1 VAKRQP
7 QQRTQQRAQ
16 QQAPRRKQKSAG
28 ATAESIRQQL
38 NAAVQAGR
46 ERDYTKA
53 LLLLEELV
61 SQSDA
66 PAEAFLYMGRALH
79 ALKDYAR
86 ALACFNDYARLK
98 PDAPEGYFFAGR
110 SYLSLG
116 MPGKAAALFRKAR
129 GINPDDLYNLALLG
143 TAYLKSRHSRLAV
156 DTLQETVES
165 AAARELPAK
174 IQQRFYHAY
183 INALFIR
190 GINLCRIDDYNLGSQ
205 MLRFVLENGGDNTLL
220 RLELGRAC
228 RELNE
233 NREALDHYD
242 RALEFSPGDTRIRWY
257 RASVL
262 MALGEQKQ
270 ALNELEQIRAEDSSL
285 PDLPWNSQ
293 LVDLY
298 MIRSFLETGEWRRAA
313 DCCRLWIKQY
323 DHDPL
328 IHAMYA
334 EAQRNLR
341 NFPAAL
347 RHLEQAIKLD
357 PNNIHLWY
365 EQLMTAWESEDW
377 KVLEKALRNIKKI
390 NGDDDVY
397 RRFSALLK
405 AKTTEDE
412 KEAIALLQKAI
423 GSLGPEPELMYALG
437 ENYLKIGLAD
447 LALNWFKKIIGVQKN
462 HEKAWLGSIAALEA
476 LSYDGRRAAKGRGL
490 LAKAERQE
498 EMRDAR
504 EIAEQLRE
512 TYDGYIK
519 RWPDNF
525 QIRRDRALYLIHT
538 FEYTEAVR
546 ELETLLAWQ
555 PSNFSLRRVL
565 AYAYRKTGR
574 YREAAVY
581 LKALLREKPREL
593 DILLEYTGCLERSG
607 AANYA
612 ILVLEKAREFIKQ
625 KNEIPLALGLLYS
638 KERNYEKA
646 FELLLEA
653 ASLDKKDPR
662 PYTWMANLAAQKGDK
677 AGAKKYQREA
687 DQRANAFS

>member
-1 VAKRQP
+1 MAKR
-7 QQRTQQRAQ
+7 RE
-16 QQAPRRKQKSAG
+16 QKSG
-28 ATAESIRQQL
+28 GTGDTAESIRQKL
-38 NAAVQAGR
+38 NAAIRAGR
-46 ERDYTKA
+46 ERDYEKA
-53 LLLLEELV
+53 LLLLEQLV

-66 PAEAFLYMGRALH
+66 PAGAFLYMGRALH
-79 ALKDYAR
+79 ALKDHSR
-86 ALACFNDYARLK
+86 ALACFNDYIHLK
-98 PDAPEGYFFAGR
+98 PDSPEGYFFAGR

-116 MPGKAAALFRKAR
+116 MPGKAAALFRKVR
-129 GINPDDLYNLALLG
+129 GLNPDNLYNLALLG

-156 DTLQETVES
+156 DTLQEAVES
-165 AAARELPAK
+165 AAARELPPK
-174 IQQRFYHAY
+174 IQERFYHAY

-190 GINLCRIDDYNLGSQ
+190 GINLCRIDDYGLGSQ

-228 RELNE
+228 RQLGE
-233 NREALDHYD
+233 NREALEHYD
-242 RALEFSPGDTRIRWY
+242 RALEFSPGDPRIRWY
-257 RASVL
+257 RTSIL

-270 ALNELEQIRAEDSSL
+270 ALDELEQIRAADSSL

-298 MIRSFLETGEWRRAA
+298 MIRSFLETREWRRSA

-323 DHDPL
+323 GHDPL

-334 EAQRNLR
+334 EAQRNLN
-341 NFPAAL
+341 NFPSAL
-347 RHLEQAIKLD
+347 NHLEQALKLD
-357 PNNIHLWY
+357 PGNIHLWY
-365 EQLMTAWESEDW
+365 EQLITAWESENW

-390 NGDDDVY
+390 SGEDDVY
-397 RRFSALLK
+397 RRFSVLLK
-405 AKTTEDE
+405 VKTTDDE

-447 LALNWFKKIIGVQKN
+447 LALNWFKKTITVQEN
-462 HEKAWLGSIAALEA
+462 HEKAWLGSISALEV
-476 LSYDGRRAAKGRGL
+476 LSGGEGRAAKSRGL

-498 EMRDAR
+498 EMRDER
-504 EIAEQLRE
+504 EIARQLRE
-512 TYDGYIK
+512 SYDGYIK

-538 FEYTEAVR
+538 FEYREAVA

-555 PSNFSLRRVL
+555 PSNFGLRRVL

-574 YREAAVY
+574 YREATVY

-607 AANYA
+607 AAQYA
-612 ILVLEKAREFIKQ
+612 ILVLEKAREFIKR
-625 KNEIPLALGLLYS
+625 KNEIPLALGLLYA
-638 KERNYEKA
+638 KQRNHEKA

-653 ASLDKKDPR
+653 ASLDQKDPR
-662 PYTWMANLAAQKGDK
+662 PHRWMANLAAQKGDT
-677 AGAKKYQREA
+677 AGAQKYQREA
-687 DQRANAFS
+687 DKRSKTSSA